1 MTRNASGGLSALL
14 DEIIAILPKEQLRAL
29 FDEKMQ
35 NSAVFRSVVEIVS
48 SNELKGLFDAA
59 RASPE
64 IRTQFARL
72 AAQGIDVEK
81 MVSLKLAMVGF

>member
-14 DEIIAILPKEQLRAL
+14 DEIIAILPREQLRAH
-29 FDEKMQ
+29 FDHKMQ
-35 NSAVFRSVVEIVS
+35 NSPVFRSVVEIVS
-48 SNELKGLFDAA
+48 SNELKGLFAA
-59 RASPE
+59 AQASPE

-81 MVSLKLAMVGF
+81 IVSLKLAMVGY